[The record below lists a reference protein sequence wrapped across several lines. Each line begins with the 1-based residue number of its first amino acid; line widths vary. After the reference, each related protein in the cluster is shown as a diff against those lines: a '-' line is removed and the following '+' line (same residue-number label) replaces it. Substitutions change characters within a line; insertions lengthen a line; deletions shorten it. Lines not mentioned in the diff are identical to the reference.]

1 MKNFEACQRI
11 SFAPLL
17 RNRVVGVGEVGSVPR
32 PRYLVSVCTDVPLST
47 SHSLTVES
55 KEAEASTRFMLGLLV
70 PGHIF
75 LDLDISISSYL
86 VPLDST

>member
-17 RNRVVGVGEVGSVPR
+17 RNRVGEVGNVPR